1 MNIRGRQQ
9 EKSGRIIDVNVVE
22 DTGDDG
28 SKSQTKLEICR
39 GKVKGEI
46 LHWEHLYGP
55 AKASLLRRTRYF
67 RTAR

>member
-28 SKSQTKLEICR
+28 SKSQTKLEIC
-39 GKVKGEI
+39 
-46 LHWEHLYGP
+46 
-55 AKASLLRRTRYF
+55 
-67 RTAR
+67 